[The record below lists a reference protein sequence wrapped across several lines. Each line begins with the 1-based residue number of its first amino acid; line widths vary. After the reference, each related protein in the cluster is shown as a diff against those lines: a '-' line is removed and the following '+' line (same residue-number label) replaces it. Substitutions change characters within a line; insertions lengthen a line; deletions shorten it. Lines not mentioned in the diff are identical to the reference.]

1 MSSTLL
7 ALPRQH
13 ATCGVCSLYGEVHIR
28 LLDHPDGVEVTVSV
42 EDLYSRALSPL
53 ISGQIDELSFGVV
66 ALDYNFRGRGQR
78 LRLVPRKP
86 SHFRPLG
93 RTALCRAAPWQ

>member
-1 MSSTLL
+1 M
-7 ALPRQH
+7 A
-13 ATCGVCSLYGEVHIR
+13 
-28 LLDHPDGVEVTVSV
+28 VSV

-78 LRLVPRKP
+78 LRLGLEDRAISGPWAELLFAEPRLGGSRRALTQPSLPQVPKDTP
-86 SHFRPLG
+86 MP
-93 RTALCRAAPWQ
+93 